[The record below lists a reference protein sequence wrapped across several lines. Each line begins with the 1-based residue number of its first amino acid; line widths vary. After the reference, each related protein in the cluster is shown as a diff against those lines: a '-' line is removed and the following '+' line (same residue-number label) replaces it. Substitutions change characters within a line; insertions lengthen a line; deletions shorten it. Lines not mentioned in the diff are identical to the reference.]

1 MRALAW
7 ATTLSTLMPSFSS
20 ATAPGALAPNR
31 SMPIETSA
39 HFAHPNVAA
48 ASTDMRASIDDLT
61 GKLLREVKEYREKRR
76 NEPRRKAER
85 NGG

>member
-1 MRALAW
+1 LR
-7 ATTLSTLMPSFSS
+7 
-20 ATAPGALAPNR
+20 
-31 SMPIETSA
+31 
-39 HFAHPNVAA
+39 VKA

-85 NGG
+85 AGG